1 MRVAVAPHAFWKG
14 YLKLSLVSCRIA
26 LFGATVPSD
35 ETESAI
41 TPDEGE
47 LEALAI
53 DRMIEIEEC
62 VLKKEIDERYLGDSY
77 YIVPDGEESLQAF
90 AVIREAI
97 NNQGVVG
104 IGKVQFRSGEHIIA
118 LEAQGK
124 GMVGVTLHL
133 PNEAGIED
141 EYFDDIPDANVPH
154 DMIQLARHI
163 VATKTVQFEP
173 QRLLGSTTR
182 KRRDLKYGD
191 MSSTAVP
198 ASDRMVR
205 LDHNSPKY
213 LDAVGALQE
222 LETALNETN
231 LYEDPEEKEQ
241 HVAQVSAARRLLQS
255 TKVRVIAVSTL
266 LSPVVVAIVQKFFD
280 TTLGK
285 VAAKVIDTVW
295 PLLGMIF

>member
-163 VATKTVQFEP
+163 VAT
-173 QRLLGSTTR
+173 
-182 KRRDLKYGD
+182 RRRSSIPYG
-191 MSSTAVP
+191 P
-198 ASDRMVR
+198 FW
-205 LDHNSPKY
+205 
-213 LDAVGALQE
+213 E
-222 LETALNETN
+222 
-231 LYEDPEEKEQ
+231 
-241 HVAQVSAARRLLQS
+241 
-255 TKVRVIAVSTL
+255 
-266 LSPVVVAIVQKFFD
+266 
-280 TTLGK
+280 
-285 VAAKVIDTVW
+285 
-295 PLLGMIF
+295 